1 MTGLRLEA
9 REYTGLTRWRW
20 VLTDSSGAF
29 LADHEVRLDAAS
41 WQYEAFGD
49 LRGYLRWHCAPD
61 RRAQDEARI
70 VAEAGAWIGS
80 AVVGPAI
87 RAALVRRRPAT
98 VRVVVP
104 PEAAELLYRPLELAH
119 ANGKPLAVQ
128 DVTLVMDAG
137 DGAGLARIEPVGE
150 RLRLLGLFS
159 LPEGGRTL
167 NLRRER
173 SELVRL
179 VRALDAT
186 GKAADV
192 RVLQYGV
199 TRERLRDVLEESEGW
214 DIIHICGHGRPGSL
228 TLETASGQPD
238 RVSADELAGL
248 LGPARARL
256 KLVTLSAC
264 WSAAMLADEQRRL
277 LGLPALDRH
286 DDSAER
292 DDGGSSPATPSG
304 TLAGELTGQLGCA
317 VLAMRYPVGDDFAIA
332 LSEKLYDLLARQG
345 QPLPRAVGMTLRELS
360 AGSRYAPLSA
370 GTPALFGGVAAD
382 LRLAA
387 PDRHGP
393 LSYDTALLTMARFPP
408 EPARF
413 VGRTGVLARASAA
426 LAPASGIPGVLLH
439 GMPGGGKTACA
450 LELAYGHQEAFDRL
464 AWYKAPDEGMA
475 IDGALTDFALTL
487 ERCLTGFQM
496 ADSLVPAERLAAFAP
511 RLTELM
517 EQRRLLI
524 VIDNL
529 ESLLS
534 EGGSWRDDR
543 WGLVMTALTGHG
555 GRGRVIVTSRRR
567 LAGGWPGVR
576 AEAVDLLSADEALL
590 LARELPNLNALTL
603 GVAAGLGA
611 NVSRQ
616 LARNAIALAH
626 GHPKLLELAEGQAA
640 NPDHLRQL
648 VRTGDQE
655 WRRLGGVPGG
665 FFADEQSAA
674 TGEDYLQVLAAWTKA
689 VTGPL
694 TPGERDLFWV
704 LCCLEEPD
712 RERPVLDAA
721 WPAVWDR
728 LGRAGQ
734 PPDATRALAVIVAS
748 GLAALRGE
756 ATSYAVHPGVA
767 AAGRAQ
773 AGQAFRDAVDAELA
787 DYWIAGYR
795 HAAGD
800 SAGAAV
806 HTGLMVRAGLAAAPY
821 LMRQE
826 MWAEAC
832 YLLERAFVRD
842 PSRAN
847 ATAIMP
853 ALQQIARHDPAQVG
867 ALTGVQR
874 VISPAAAEATAR
886 AALDA
891 ATARTD
897 YWAAF
902 GATSMLID
910 IGLADGRLA
919 EALTLADTLSGY
931 ARQGGFG
938 PWTRL
943 FSDVRRLQL
952 LNSMGRADEV
962 MTEVRRL
969 RGHLETLPAQDSGEA
984 APDWNVREILF
995 DTGSQAASRLGQWDD
1010 ALALNIAQVDSMRQ
1024 RRAPVT
1030 QIARAAFNGYPA
1042 LHALG
1047 RADEARDLLIDCR
1060 QVFADARDTEM
1071 LGLTIGAL
1079 AEVEEDAGHIDAAVR
1094 LVRDALRY
1102 RYLAGDVAGIA
1113 AGYHNLGR
1121 YAHVHA
1127 RQPVLALACH
1137 LAAALISALTHARLT
1152 SDPLR
1157 GAASDLRVFGGAAIP
1172 PGDVADL
1179 CGHLADV
1186 SGTDLPGLIARLC
1199 PGPEAAERTLRDLIA
1214 QAQELGASATELPRS
1229 RARSGACRPR
1239 RCPSPGAGDAGQL
1252 PGSAGGD
1259 DGEELGR
1266 PVAAGSHAEAAGC
1279 ASPCSQRY
1287 Y

>member
-1 MTGLRLEA
+1 VTGLRLEA
-9 REYTGLTRWRW
+9 REYTSLTRWRW

-29 LADHEVRLDAAS
+29 LADHEVRLDPAS
-41 WQYEAFGD
+41 WEFEAFAD
-49 LRGYLRWHCAPD
+49 LRGYLQWHCAPD
-61 RRAQDEARI
+61 QRAQDEARI

-80 AVVGPAI
+80 AVLGPAI
-87 RAALVRRRPAT
+87 CAALVRRRPAT

-104 PEAAELLYRPLELAH
+104 PDAAELLYRPLELAH

-137 DGAGLARIEPVGE
+137 DGASPDRIEPAGE
-150 RLRLLGLFS
+150 RLRVLGLFS
-159 LPEGGRTL
+159 LPEGSRAL

-173 SELVRL
+173 AGLVRL
-179 VRALDAT
+179 VRGIAAT

-199 TRERLRDVLEESEGW
+199 TRGRLRDVLEESEGW

-228 TLETASGQPD
+228 TLETAAGQPD
-238 RVSADELAGL
+238 RVSAQELAGL
-248 LGPARARL
+248 LDPARGRL
-256 KLVTLSAC
+256 RLVTVSAC

-277 LGLPALDRH
+277 LGLPARDRH
-286 DDSAER
+286 DDRPER
-292 DDGGSSPATPSG
+292 DGGGSAPATLSG
-304 TLAGELTGQLGCA
+304 TLAGELTRQLGCA

-332 LSEKLYDLLARQG
+332 LSERLYDLLARHG
-345 QPLPRAVGMTLRELS
+345 QSLPRAVGMTLRDLS

-370 GTPALFGGVAAD
+370 GTPALFGGLAAD

-387 PDRHGP
+387 PDRHEP
-393 LSYDTALLTMARFPP
+393 LSYDTALLTMAGFPP
-408 EPARF
+408 EPARL
-413 VGRTGVLARASAA
+413 VGRTGVLARASAV
-426 LAPASGIPGVLLH
+426 LAPASGMPGVLLH

-487 ERCLTGFQM
+487 ERCLPGFQM
-496 ADSLVPAERLAAFAP
+496 ADSLVSAERLATFAP

-534 EGGSWRDDR
+534 EDGAWRDDR
-543 WGLVMTALTGHG
+543 WGLVAGALTGQAG
-555 GRGRVIVTSRRR
+555 LGRVIVTSRRR
-567 LAGGWPGVR
+567 PADGWPGVR
-576 AEAVDLLSADEALL
+576 TEAVDLLSADEALL

-603 GVAAGLGA
+603 GAVPGLGA

-616 LARNAIALAH
+616 LASNAIAMAH

-648 VRTGDQE
+648 IRTGDQE

-665 FFADEQSAA
+665 FFASGAASA
-674 TGEDYLQVLAAWTKA
+674 TSQDYLQVLAAWTTA
-689 VTGPL
+689 VAGAL
-694 TPGERDLFWV
+694 TAGERDLFWF
-704 LCCLEEPD
+704 LCCLEEAD
-712 RERPVLDAA
+712 REEAVVVSA
-721 WPAVWDR
+721 WPR
-728 LGRAGQ
+728 LWSRLAHSGAAPGL
-734 PPDATRALAVIVAS
+734 DSALLAVAAG
-748 GLAALRGE
+748 GL
-756 ATSYAVHPGVA
+756 TAVGYRTDDGTRVFTAHPGVA
-767 AAGRAQ
+767 SAGRAH
-773 AGQAFRDAVDAELA
+773 AGPAFRDAVDAELA
-787 DYWIAGYR
+787 AYWKDWYR
-795 HAAGD
+795 HAAGE
-800 SAGAAV
+800 SADASV
-806 HTGLMVRAGLAAAPY
+806 HTGLMVRAGLAAVPY

-853 ALQQIARHDPAQVG
+853 ALQQVIRHDPAQAG
-867 ALTGVQR
+867 ALAGVQR

-891 ATARTD
+891 ATARED

-902 GATSMLID
+902 GAANLLID

-919 EALTLADTLSGY
+919 EALALTGTLASY
-931 ARQGGFG
+931 AREGGFG

-943 FSDVRRLQL
+943 FSEVRRLQL
-952 LNSMGRADEV
+952 LNAMGRAHEV
-962 MTEVRRL
+962 TVETRRL
-969 RGHLETLPAQDSGEA
+969 RGRLETLPGVQDSAETVPA
-984 APDWNVREILF
+984 WNVREILL

-1010 ALALNIAQVDSMRQ
+1010 ALTMNIAQVDSMRQ

-1042 LHALG
+1042 LLVLG
-1047 RADEARDLLIDCR
+1047 RAGEARALLIDCR
-1060 QVFADARDTEM
+1060 QVFEDARDIEM

-1094 LVRDALRY
+1094 LEQDALRY
-1102 RYLAGDVAGIA
+1102 RYLAGDAAGIA
-1113 AGYHNLGR
+1113 ACYHNLGR

-1127 RQPVLALACH
+1127 RQPALALACH
-1137 LAAALISALTHARLT
+1137 LAAALISTLTDARLT
-1152 SDPLR
+1152 GDPLR
-1157 GAASDLRVFGGAAIP
+1157 GAATDLRVFGAAAIAP
-1172 PGDVADL
+1172 RDVASL
-1179 CGHLADV
+1179 CGHLADIP
-1186 SGTDLPGLIARLC
+1186 GTDLPALIARLS
-1199 PGPEAAERTLRDLIA
+1199 PGPEAAERTLRDLIIKA
-1214 QAQELGASATELPRS
+1214 RHQAAPPPATT
-1229 RARSGACRPR
+1229 
-1239 RCPSPGAGDAGQL
+1239 
-1252 PGSAGGD
+1252 GG
-1259 DGEELGR
+1259 
-1266 PVAAGSHAEAAGC
+1266 
-1279 ASPCSQRY
+1279 
-1287 Y
+1287 